1 MDEYTQQVIRKFES
15 NMKKIVFA
23 LAALLFLGV
32 GAHAQLV
39 CPPNIDFELGDLSG
53 WTFFTGTFS
62 GGTPAATT
70 PSATPIACRHTLT
83 KVTGLIG
90 CTGPGGVG
98 PLDQYGGFP
107 VIAPGGGSYSM
118 RVGNNVNG
126 GQTEKARFY
135 IHIPPGSDNYSL
147 IYRYAVVF
155 QNPNGH
161 VGTKPQFVVTVFDSA
176 TTAMSGGI
184 TPVLVHDTACSFF
197 QYVAGSVPGF
207 VPNYS
212 CGTCSP
218 STGIGDTV
226 QYKPWATATV
236 DLSGLAGTTVGIDF
250 MSVDCGLG
258 GHFGYGYIDMSCG
271 LFKINAAICDTSVP
285 PVLSAPD
292 GFAGYSWFDS
302 ATFTTLYGTGQTI
315 TIPFP
320 PTPTTIAVILTPL
333 PGYGCPDTLYTR
345 VSPSALA
352 ITPSSDT
359 SICRGRSITLQ
370 SNATD
375 ILGPLYYTWT
385 PASGLS
391 CTNCPSPV
399 ASPTAATT
407 YSLTVTNPNG
417 CTQKHEYNIGILPDL
432 ITNIT
437 SDTPTCHGYT
447 DGSATVHV
455 TSGTAPFYYEWS
467 TAPVQ
472 VDSTAIGLGG
482 DTFTV
487 IIIDDLGCTDT
498 NSVIIRDPDERIIAI
513 DTFFNPTTCLG
524 TNGRIILE
532 GSLQHDTTYTISYKL
547 GGIPLT
553 QVAVA
558 DPTNKL
564 TLSGLTAG
572 VYSDITIIGAAC
584 VYNIVGP
591 VTLVDPPVPDLSG
604 VTSNSFVCVG
614 DTLELYATSTTAGV
628 SFLWQGPGGYTSGLP
643 NPVIAPATMAM
654 AGVYSVTVSK
664 SGCFNYA
671 TTLVEIRPLPVPVMK
686 SNTPVCSNDTLFLQG
701 SSSTGAT
708 SYIWNGPNFFNSY
721 TQNPQVAS
729 VQTVSTGVYTLSVNW
744 NGCIVSDTMTIII
757 NQTPSAPFVIDTNYC
772 QNDVAVPYN
781 VIGTNLIWYTVPNG
795 GTGVTTTPVPSTLQ
809 AGVFPMYVTQTS
821 AEGCTSKRVKV
832 TARVWLYPK
841 ISLSVSDSVACAG
854 KNITYSV
861 DNVQEGSE
869 GFKWQFGSS
878 MDLAENMNPASHA
891 FTSPGVYTV
900 EASATYSYC
909 PTITLKRVIS
919 VFPYA
924 LFELGPDTTI
934 CPGSGAIQLTA
945 RQLNTSGYTATW
957 KWNTGETASKIRIV
971 EPGTY
976 RATANINGC
985 ESSDTITITKDCY
998 ITIPNV
1004 FTPNNDGVN
1013 DFFFPRQLLSAGMTS
1028 FDMAVYNRWGQLLF
1042 QSNTLEGRGWDGTFN
1057 GNPQPEG
1064 VYIYTIDATFKD
1076 GQVEQHKGNVTLMR

>member
-1 MDEYTQQVIRKFES
+1 MKIRKVLS
-15 NMKKIVFA
+15 FA
-23 LAALLFLGV
+23 FLLLLCGAAR
-32 GAHAQLV
+32 AQLV
-39 CPPNIDFELGDLSG
+39 CPPNIDLELGDLSG
-53 WTFFTGTFS
+53 WSFFIGTFP
-62 GGTPAATT
+62 GGIPDATT
-70 PSATPIACRHTLT
+70 PTAPIACRHTLT
-83 KVTGLIG
+83 KATGLIG

-107 VIAPGGGSYSM
+107 VIAPGGGSYSL
-118 RVGNNVNG
+118 RVGANVNG
-126 GQTEKARFY
+126 GFTEKARFY

-155 QNPNGH
+155 QDPGSSH
-161 VGTKPQFVVTVFDSA
+161 SLSTKPQFVVRVFDSA
-176 TTAMSGGI
+176 ATAMAGGS
-184 TPVLVHDTACSFF
+184 PVLIGDTACSFF
-197 QYVAGSVPGF
+197 RYIAGGVLPGF
-207 VPNYS
+207 STNTT

-218 STGIGDTV
+218 STSAGNPV
-226 QYKPWATATV
+226 QYKSWTTSTV

-250 MSVDCGLG
+250 ISSDCQPT
-258 GHFGYGYIDMSCG
+258 GHFGYGYVDMSCG
-271 LFKINAAICDTSVP
+271 LFKISAAICDTSVP

-292 GFAGYSWFDS
+292 GFAAYSWYDS
-302 ATFTTLYGTGQTI
+302 ATFTTLYGSGQTI

-320 PTPTTIAVILTPL
+320 PTPTTIAVILTPY
-333 PGYGCPDTLYTR
+333 PGYGCPDTLYTHI
-345 VSPSALA
+345 SPSALA
-352 ITPSSDT
+352 IDPSEDT

-375 ILGPLYYTWT
+375 ILGPLYYNWS
-385 PASGLS
+385 PAAGLS

-399 ASPTAATT
+399 ASPTVATVYT
-407 YSLTVTNPNG
+407 LVVTNPNG
-417 CTQKHEYNIGILPDL
+417 CTQTHEYNIGIRPDL
-432 ITNIT
+432 ISNIT
-437 SDTPTCHGYT
+437 SDTPSCHGYT
-447 DGSATVHV
+447 NGSATVHV
-455 TSGTAPFYYEWS
+455 TSGTAPYYYEWNTS
-467 TAPVQ
+467 PVQ

-487 IIIDDLGCTDT
+487 IIIDDMGCTDT
-498 NSVIIRDPDERIIAI
+498 NSVIIKDPDPRIIVI
-513 DTFFNPTTCLG
+513 DTFFSPTTCLG

-547 GGIPLT
+547 GGISLT
-553 QVAVA
+553 QVATA
-558 DPTNKL
+558 DATNKL
-564 TLSGLTAG
+564 TLSGLGAG
-572 VYSDITIIGAAC
+572 VYSDITIIGALC
-584 VYNIVGP
+584 SYNIVGP

-614 DTLELYATSTTAGV
+614 DTLELYATSTTTGV
-628 SFLWQGPGGYTSGLP
+628 AFLWQGPGGFTSGLP

-664 SGCFNYA
+664 AGCYNYA
-671 TTLVEIRPLPVPVMK
+671 TTLVEIRPLPVPVLK

-701 SSSTGAT
+701 SSATGAT
-708 SYIWNGPNFFNSY
+708 SYIWNGPNFYNSY
-721 TQNPQVAS
+721 AQNPQVAF

-744 NGCIVSDTMTIII
+744 NGCTVSDTMTVTI
-757 NQTPSAPFVIDTNYC
+757 NQTPTVPVVMDTNYC
-772 QNDVAVPYN
+772 QNDVAAPYN
-781 VIGTNLIWYTVPNG
+781 VIGTNLTWYTVPNG
-795 GTGVTTTPVPSTLQ
+795 GTGTSVTPTPSTLQ
-809 AGVFPMYVTQTS
+809 AGIFPMYVTQTS

-832 TARVWLYPK
+832 SARVWLYPK

-854 KNITYSV
+854 KSITYSV

-869 GFKWQFGSS
+869 GFKWTFGST
-878 MDLAENMNPASHA
+878 MDLAENQNPANHA
-891 FTSPGVYTV
+891 FTAPGVYTV
-900 EASATYSYC
+900 QAAATYSYC
-909 PTITLKRVIS
+909 PTITLRRVIS

-924 LFELGPDTTI
+924 TFDLGPDTTI

-945 RQLNTSGYTATW
+945 RQLNTSGYTESW
-957 KWNTGETASKIRIV
+957 KWSTGETASKIKIV

-985 ESSDTITITKDCY
+985 ESSDTISVTKDCY

-1013 DFFFPRQLLSAGMTS
+1013 DYFFPRQLLSAGMTA

-1042 QSNTLEGRGWDGTFN
+1042 KSNTLEGRGWDGTFN